1 MRQKNSGITFLSK
14 SNQIPVLLCF
24 DVNYAN
30 YAAVATYS
38 AHKNSKTSLKFYWLC
53 TPECKEVAAK
63 LKKVLLEQSNIQ
75 VELLACDV
83 TYFSLYEE
91 ASHEGSGYLTSAS
104 YLRLFA
110 PDLLTKEDKVIY
122 IDCDTIV
129 LTDLQDLYD
138 IELNDSR
145 FGGVI
150 DEFASKTSQVP
161 RVADDKYIN
170 SGVLLMDLKGLRN
183 DGFLERSKTLFGQ
196 YKNKMTWQ
204 DQCLINKYAEGKKTI
219 LNPKW
224 NRQIN
229 LESFKTS
236 TFVNFAEPQNS
247 SILHFVGHLKP
258 WQSWCNPYVT
268 NFWWHYA
275 NELRISNLK
284 PVPINQIQHLIM
296 LAHILDLNGQY
307 EGASRI
313 KTITIKRLLQ
323 HSEEI
328 KRKHST

>member
-1 MRQKNSGITFLSK
+1 MTKKNKMTAYSQP
-14 SNQIPVLLCF
+14 NQIPVLLCF

-38 AHKNSKTSLKFYWLC
+38 AHKNSKTLLKFYWLC

-63 LKKVLLEQSNIQ
+63 LKVLLEQSNIQ

-83 TYFSLYEE
+83 TYFSLCEG
-91 ASHEGSGYLTSAS
+91 ASHEGSSHLTSAS

-110 PDLLTKEDKVIY
+110 PDLLTNEDKVIY

-138 IELNDSR
+138 IKLNDSR

-150 DEFASKTSQVP
+150 DEIGSKTSQVP
-161 RVADDKYIN
+161 RVADDTYIN

-183 DGFLERSKTLFGQ
+183 DGFLERSKMLFGQ

-219 LNPKW
+219 LHPKW
-224 NRQIN
+224 NRQIFS
-229 LESFKTS
+229 ESSKAS
-236 TFVNFAEPQNS
+236 TFLEFAEPQNS
-247 SILHFVGHLKP
+247 SILHFVGHSKP

-284 PVPINQIQHLIM
+284 PVPINQIKHLIM
-296 LAHILDLNGQY
+296 LANILDLNGQY
-307 EGASRI
+307 EEASRI

-323 HSEEI
+323 HSNEI
-328 KRKHST
+328 KRKLSA